1 MTKSDLYHQKRERL
15 INAIEFKPTDRL
27 PVQGWN
33 ATIPAI
39 ERITG
44 RSDYLSHPAETF
56 ALAMNAWDVDVIL
69 QFVLPDRQDRQCGPG
84 AVVKVGDGLRSV
96 VYALVDKWSEVHGG
110 FKSPE
115 DVRDFC
121 QTIPAASEAHR
132 YVDPDITCLRWLE
145 LDGWGAFLKPAVFIP
160 GHLCQGVP
168 WMWYSAMGYENY
180 LMAHA
185 LYPEALE
192 RLFAFVGEE
201 SRLRNEVIARVIRD
215 HDLVPII
222 YSGEDICGND
232 APMVSP
238 HILHDI
244 YFPHQKRAIAPIIE
258 AGIHWLWHCDGNILP
273 ILPDLLDCGID
284 GFQGFEEDKGM
295 DMYALAATPCRN
307 GKLPFLFGSVNVT
320 TTMYTTPEQIRND
333 IRRMVDFSRQRG
345 GGIVIS
351 TSSSIMENTPLENVL
366 EFSKCAASQS

>member
-1 MTKSDLYHQKRERL
+1 MTKRELYHQKRERL
-15 INAIEFKPTDRL
+15 INAVEFKPTDRL
-27 PVQGWN
+27 PVKCGN
-33 ATIPAI
+33 ATIAAI

-44 RSDYLSHPAETF
+44 RSDYLAHPKEVF
-56 ALAMNAWDVDVIL
+56 ALAMNAWDVDIIL
-69 QFVLPDRQDRQCGPG
+69 QFVLPDRQDKQCGPT
-84 AVVKVGDGLRSV
+84 AAINICDGLRSNL
-96 VYALVDKWSEVHGG
+96 AGEWCRTHGA

-121 QTIPAASEAHR
+121 QTVPAVSEARR
-132 YVDPDITCLRWLE
+132 YVDPDITYLRWLE

-168 WMWYSAMGYENY
+168 WMWYTVMGYENY

-192 RLFAFVGEE
+192 RLFAFIGEE
-201 SRLRNEVIARVIRD
+201 SRLRNEAIAKAIRD
-215 HDLVPII
+215 YDLVPII

-232 APMVSP
+232 GPMVSP
-238 HILHDI
+238 QILHDI

-258 AGIHWLWHCDGNILP
+258 AGIHWLWHSDGNILP
-273 ILPDLLDCGID
+273 ILPDLIDCGIG

-295 DMYALAATPCRN
+295 DMDALAATPCRN

-320 TTMYTTPEQIRND
+320 TTMYTTPEKIRSD
-333 IRRMVDFSRQRG
+333 IRRMVDLSKQRG
-345 GGIVIS
+345 GGVVLS
-351 TSSSIMENTPLENVL
+351 PSSSIMANTPLENVL
-366 EFSKCAASQS
+366 AFYKYAHSQS